1 MYIPYSCY
9 TYMNQILTV
18 VPLLSAPQFL
28 LIFRKAK
35 SGELKMDGL
44 AKIAAVCDVTKEGV
58 GGAKSF
64 FEAKVKEQTEGAR
77 FEKEVREEQERK
89 RKEAEEA
96 KERRQAFKE
105 KASMWH

>member
-1 MYIPYSCY
+1 M
-9 TYMNQILTV
+9 
-18 VPLLSAPQFL
+18 

-35 SGELKMDGL
+35 SGELQMEGL

-58 GGAKSF
+58 GGAKTF

-77 FEKEVREEQERK
+77 FEREIREEQERK

-105 KASMWH
+105 KASMWHWMSLAAMYCMYV